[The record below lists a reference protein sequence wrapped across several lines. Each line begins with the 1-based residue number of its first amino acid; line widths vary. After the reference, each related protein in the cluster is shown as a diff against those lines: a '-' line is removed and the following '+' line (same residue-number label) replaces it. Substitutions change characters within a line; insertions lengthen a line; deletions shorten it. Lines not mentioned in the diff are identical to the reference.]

1 MTAHLETSDGRRI
14 EVRDGVTLGRA
25 PQCDVVLE
33 DTKAS
38 RQHARLVV
46 TGSVVEIEDLESS
59 NGTLLNGTPVRRRLL
74 RDGDRIQI
82 GTTTLRF
89 VQGHGAPISPPPVSD
104 DPYRPGGGLEGDPF
118 AARDPAPPETA
129 PRETAPPATAPPQ
142 SPAPAEVDVI
152 EFVDEVVEVVR
163 RPPKSPAPSPPS
175 AAKPPA
181 AAARTGGVAR
191 QHGVLRFSKE
201 PKSTGPLGDD
211 LRQMSSVRR
220 ALVVLLCLLAAVALG
235 YGAMRLVALG

>member
-82 GTTTLRF
+82 GTTTLHF

-118 AARDPAPPETA
+118 AARDPVPP
-129 PRETAPPATAPPQ
+129 PPAPPPQ
-142 SPAPAEVDVI
+142 SPARAEVDVI

-163 RPPKSPAPSPPS
+163 RPPKSPPPSPPS